1 MTKFK
6 KLISIFTVGLLA
18 VCLVFA
24 LCACIGSD
32 LDNIESEN
40 GKVSSSN
47 TSDGGADI
55 TYNKYTVNTSTGAP
69 AENAT
74 TYTEM
79 IEAVQ
84 TSVALISTSADLTT
98 AASAAGAG
106 VFYGSIKGENASMI
120 ITCCHVVEDAAV
132 IKVTVNDGDLDSS
145 NDVILDAT
153 IIGMD
158 DDQDIAVLKVAG
170 TGYNYATC
178 RDISASPYLLGEDAT
193 AIGNPLGAGITVTK
207 GIISGIER
215 SVKLDGVTMTLLQID
230 AAINGGN
237 SGGAL
242 FDANGYLIGIVNAKT
257 TGSTIDGVG
266 YAIPVSTA
274 KHVADSIIATA
285 GNPEYNGLGY
295 IEGKIRL
302 GVSIAQ
308 IGKSAVE
315 SNFPQIGSLAPADN
329 EYYYYV
335 SEVTEYGS
343 IARSDADG
351 KIAAGTLITGVTVDG
366 LERKFTD
373 AYTIETMLS
382 EAEIGDVVT
391 FRIITVTITSTGGL
405 FGNYTYSYSESAIDI
420 TMYQYVYGYAG

>member
-1 MTKFK
+1 MRNPKKF
-6 KLISIFTVGLLA
+6 LA
-18 VCLVFA
+18 VVIAVVLTVVLA
-24 LCACIGSD
+24 VTLCACVTGDD
-32 LDNIESEN
+32 LDEINSET
-40 GKVSSSN
+40 GKVSSGNNS
-47 TSDGGADI
+47 SDADI
-55 TYNKYTVNTSTGAP
+55 VYNQYTVNTSTGAP

-74 TYTEM
+74 SYTEV

-84 TSVALISTSADLTT
+84 TSVVLISISTDLNT
-98 AASAAGAG
+98 APSAAGAG
-106 VFYGSIKGENASMI
+106 VFYGSVEGEDASMI

-153 IIGMD
+153 VIGMD
-158 DDQDIAVLKVAG
+158 DDQDIAVLKVSG
-170 TGYNYATC
+170 KGYNYATC
-178 RDISASPYLLGEDAT
+178 RDVSASPYLLGEEAT

-215 SVKLDGVTMTLLQID
+215 SVKLDGVTMTLLQTD

-257 TGSTIDGVG
+257 TGSSIDGVG

-274 KHVADSIIATA
+274 KYVADSIISTA

-308 IGKSAVE
+308 LDKDSVE
-315 SNFPQIGSLAPADN
+315 SNFPQIGELAPAEN
-329 EYYYYV
+329 EYYFYV

-343 IARSDADG
+343 IARSDTEG
-351 KIAAGTLITGVTVDG
+351 VIAAGTLITGVTVNG
-366 LERKFTD
+366 LERRFTD
-373 AYTIETMLS
+373 AYTIETMLA

-391 FRIITVTITSTGGL
+391 FHIITMTATSTGI
-405 FGNYTYSYSESAIDI
+405 FGPTTYTYTESAVDI
-420 TMYQYVYGYAG
+420 TMYQYVYGFAG

>member
-1 MTKFK
+1 MRNPK
-6 KLISIFTVGLLA
+6 KLSVMLIAVVLTVVLA
-18 VCLVFA
+18 VT
-24 LCACIGSD
+24 LCACVTGDD
-32 LDNIESEN
+32 LDEINSET
-40 GKVSSSN
+40 GKVSSGNNS
-47 TSDGGADI
+47 SDADI
-55 TYNKYTVNTSTGAP
+55 VYNQYTVNTSTGAP

-74 TYTEM
+74 SYTEV

-84 TSVALISTSADLTT
+84 TSVVLISISTDLNT
-98 AASAAGAG
+98 AQSAAGAG
-106 VFYGSIKGENASMI
+106 VFYGSVEGEDASMI

-153 IIGMD
+153 VIGMD
-158 DDQDIAVLKVAG
+158 DDQDIAVLKVSG
-170 TGYNYATC
+170 KGYNYATC
-178 RDISASPYLLGEDAT
+178 RDVSASPYLLGEEAT

-215 SVKLDGVTMTLLQID
+215 SVKLDGVTMTLLQTD

-257 TGSTIDGVG
+257 TGSSIDGVG

-274 KHVADSIIATA
+274 KYVADSIISTA

-308 IGKSAVE
+308 LDKDSVE
-315 SNFPQIGSLAPADN
+315 SNFPQIGELAPAEN
-329 EYYYYV
+329 EYYFYV

-343 IARSDADG
+343 IARSDTEG
-351 KIAAGTLITGVTVDG
+351 VIAAGTLITGVTVNG
-366 LERKFTD
+366 LERRFTD
-373 AYTIETMLS
+373 SYTIETMLA

-391 FRIITVTITSTGGL
+391 FHIVTVVTTSTGI
-405 FGNYTYSYSESAIDI
+405 FGPINYTYTESTVNI
-420 TMYQYVYGYAG
+420 TMYQYVYGFKG

>member
-1 MTKFK
+1 MKNPKKF
-6 KLISIFTVGLLA
+6 LIVLTAVILA
-18 VCLVFA
+18 VVLDVT
-24 LCACIGSD
+24 LCACVTD
-32 LDNIESEN
+32 DNLDEINSET
-40 GKVSSSN
+40 GKVSS
-47 TSDGGADI
+47 GGNSI
-55 TYNKYTVNTSTGAP
+55 TGEIVYNQYTVNTSTGAP

-74 TYTEM
+74 SYTEV

-84 TSVALISTSADLTT
+84 TSVVLISISTDLNT
-98 AASAAGAG
+98 APSAAGAG
-106 VFYGSIKGENASMI
+106 VFYGSIVGEDASMI
-120 ITCCHVVEDAAV
+120 ITCCHVVED
-132 IKVTVNDGDLDSS
+132 DSS

-153 IIGMD
+153 VIGMD
-158 DDQDIAVLKVAG
+158 DDQDIAVLKVDG

-215 SVKLDGVTMTLLQID
+215 SVKLDGVTMTLLQTD

-257 TGSTIDGVG
+257 TGSAIDGVG
-266 YAIPVSTA
+266 YAIPISTA
-274 KHVADSIIATA
+274 KYVADSIIATA

-308 IGKSAVE
+308 LNKATVE
-315 SNFPQIGSLAPADN
+315 SDFPQIGDLAPNDS

-335 SEVTEYGS
+335 SEVTAYGS
-343 IARSDADG
+343 IARSDTEG
-351 KIAAGTLITGVTVDG
+351 VIAAGTLITGVTVEG
-366 LERKFTD
+366 QERRFTD
-373 AYTIETMLS
+373 SYTIETMLA

-391 FRIITVTITSTGGL
+391 FHIITVTVSSTGI
-405 FGNYTYSYSESAIDI
+405 FGPTTYTYTESAVDI
-420 TMYQYVYGYAG
+420 TMYQYVYGFAG

>member
-1 MTKFK
+1 MRNPK
-6 KLISIFTVGLLA
+6 KLSVMLIAVVLTVVLA
-18 VCLVFA
+18 VT
-24 LCACIGSD
+24 LCACVTGDD
-32 LDNIESEN
+32 LDEINSET
-40 GKVSSSN
+40 GKVSSGNNS
-47 TSDGGADI
+47 SDADI
-55 TYNKYTVNTSTGAP
+55 VYNQYTVNTSTGAP

-74 TYTEM
+74 SYTEV

-84 TSVALISTSADLTT
+84 TSVVLISISTDLNT
-98 AASAAGAG
+98 APSAAGAG
-106 VFYGSIKGENASMI
+106 VFYGSVEGEDASMI
-120 ITCCHVVEDAAV
+120 ITCCHVVEDAAI

-153 IIGMD
+153 VIGMD

-215 SVKLDGVTMTLLQID
+215 SVKLDGVTMTLLQTD

-242 FDANGYLIGIVNAKT
+242 FDSNGYLIGIVNAKT

-274 KHVADSIIATA
+274 KRVADSIISTA

-308 IGKSAVE
+308 IGKSTVE
-315 SNFPQIGSLAPADN
+315 SNFPQIGALAPAEN

-335 SEVTEYGS
+335 SEVTPYGS
-343 IARSDADG
+343 IARSDTADV
-351 KIAAGTLITGVTVDG
+351 ITAGTLITGVTVEG
-366 LERKFTD
+366 LERRFTD
-373 AYTIETMLS
+373 SYTIETMLA

-391 FRIITVTITSTGGL
+391 FRIITVTTTSTGI
-405 FGNYTYSYSESAIDI
+405 FGPVNYTYTESTVDI
-420 TMYQYVYGYAG
+420 TMYQYVYGFTG

>member
-1 MTKFK
+1 MRNPKKF
-6 KLISIFTVGLLA
+6 LA
-18 VCLVFA
+18 VVIAVVLTVVLA
-24 LCACIGSD
+24 VTLCACVTD
-32 LDNIESEN
+32 DNLDEINSET
-40 GKVSSSN
+40 GKVSSGNNSV
-47 TSDGGADI
+47 SGEI
-55 TYNKYTVNTSTGAP
+55 VYNQYTVNTSTGAP

-74 TYTEM
+74 SYTEV

-84 TSVALISTSADLTT
+84 TSVVLISISTDLNT
-98 AASAAGAG
+98 APSAAGAG
-106 VFYGSIKGENASMI
+106 VFYGSIVGEDASMI

-153 IIGMD
+153 VIGMD
-158 DDQDIAVLKVAG
+158 DDQDIAVLKVDG

-215 SVKLDGVTMTLLQID
+215 SVKLDGVTMTLLQTD
-230 AAINGGN
+230 AAVNGGN

-257 TGSTIDGVG
+257 TGSAIDGVG
-266 YAIPVSTA
+266 YAIPISTA
-274 KHVADSIIATA
+274 KYVADSIISTA

-308 IGKSAVE
+308 LNKATVE
-315 SNFPQIGSLAPADN
+315 SDFPQIGDLAPNDS

-335 SEVTEYGS
+335 SEVTAYGS
-343 IARSDADG
+343 IARSDTEG
-351 KIAAGTLITGVTVDG
+351 GIAAGTLITGVTVEG
-366 LERKFTD
+366 QERRFTD
-373 AYTIETMLS
+373 SYTIETMLA

-391 FRIITVTITSTGGL
+391 FHIITVTVSSTGI
-405 FGNYTYSYSESAIDI
+405 FGPTTYTYAESSVDI
-420 TMYQYVYGYAG
+420 TMYQYVYGFIG

>member
-1 MTKFK
+1 MRNPK
-6 KLISIFTVGLLA
+6 KLSVMLIAVVLTVVLA
-18 VCLVFA
+18 VT
-24 LCACIGSD
+24 LCACVTGDD
-32 LDNIESEN
+32 LDEINSET
-40 GKVSSSN
+40 GKVSSGNNS
-47 TSDGGADI
+47 SDADI
-55 TYNKYTVNTSTGAP
+55 VYNQYTVNTSTGAP

-74 TYTEM
+74 SYTEV

-84 TSVALISTSADLTT
+84 TSVVLISISTDLNT
-98 AASAAGAG
+98 APSAAGAG
-106 VFYGSIKGENASMI
+106 VFYGSVEGEDASMI

-153 IIGMD
+153 VIGMD
-158 DDQDIAVLKVAG
+158 DDQDIAVLKVSG
-170 TGYNYATC
+170 KGYNYATC
-178 RDISASPYLLGEDAT
+178 RDVSASPYLLGEEAT

-215 SVKLDGVTMTLLQID
+215 SVKLDGVTMTLLQTD

-257 TGSTIDGVG
+257 TGSSIDGVG

-274 KHVADSIIATA
+274 KYVADSIISTA

-308 IGKSAVE
+308 LDKDSVE
-315 SNFPQIGSLAPADN
+315 SNFPQIGELAPAEN
-329 EYYYYV
+329 EYYFYV

-343 IARSDADG
+343 IARSDTEG
-351 KIAAGTLITGVTVDG
+351 VIAAGTLITGVTVNG
-366 LERKFTD
+366 LERRFTD
-373 AYTIETMLS
+373 SYTIETMLA

-391 FRIITVTITSTGGL
+391 FHIVTVVTTSTGI
-405 FGNYTYSYSESAIDI
+405 FGPINYTYTESTVNI
-420 TMYQYVYGYAG
+420 TMYQYVYGFKG

>member
-1 MTKFK
+1 MKNPKKF
-6 KLISIFTVGLLA
+6 LIVLTAVILA
-18 VCLVFA
+18 VVLAVT
-24 LCACIGSD
+24 LCACVTD
-32 LDNIESEN
+32 DNLDEINSET
-40 GKVSSSN
+40 GKVSS
-47 TSDGGADI
+47 GGNSI
-55 TYNKYTVNTSTGAP
+55 TGEIVYNQYTVNTSTGAP

-74 TYTEM
+74 SYTEV

-84 TSVALISTSADLTT
+84 TSVVLISISTDLNT
-98 AASAAGAG
+98 APSAAGAG
-106 VFYGSIKGENASMI
+106 VFYGSIVGEDASMI

-132 IKVTVNDGDLDSS
+132 IEVTVNDGDLDSS

-153 IIGMD
+153 VVGMD

-215 SVKLDGVTMTLLQID
+215 SVKLDGVTMTLLQTD
-230 AAINGGN
+230 AAVNGGN

-242 FDANGYLIGIVNAKT
+242 FDSNGYLIGIVNAKT
-257 TGSTIDGVG
+257 TGSAIDGVG
-266 YAIPVSTA
+266 YAIPISTA
-274 KHVADSIIATA
+274 KYVADSIIATA

-308 IGKSAVE
+308 LNKATVE
-315 SNFPQIGSLAPADN
+315 SDFPQIGDLAPNDS

-335 SEVTEYGS
+335 SEVTAYGS
-343 IARSDADG
+343 IARSDTEG
-351 KIAAGTLITGVTVDG
+351 VIAAGTLITGVTVEG
-366 LERKFTD
+366 QERRFTD
-373 AYTIETMLS
+373 SYTIETMLA

-391 FRIITVTITSTGGL
+391 FHIITVTVSSTGI
-405 FGNYTYSYSESAIDI
+405 FGPTTYTYTESAVDI
-420 TMYQYVYGYAG
+420 TMYQYVYGFAG

>member
-1 MTKFK
+1 MKNPKKF
-6 KLISIFTVGLLA
+6 LIVLTAVILA
-18 VCLVFA
+18 VVLAVT
-24 LCACIGSD
+24 LCACVTD
-32 LDNIESEN
+32 DNLDEINSET
-40 GKVSSSN
+40 GKVSS
-47 TSDGGADI
+47 GGNSI
-55 TYNKYTVNTSTGAP
+55 TGEIVYNQYTVNTSTGAP

-74 TYTEM
+74 SYTEV

-84 TSVALISTSADLTT
+84 TSVVLISISTDLNT
-98 AASAAGAG
+98 APSAAGAG
-106 VFYGSIKGENASMI
+106 VFYGSIVGEDASMI

-153 IIGMD
+153 VIGMD
-158 DDQDIAVLKVAG
+158 DDQDIAVLKVDG

-215 SVKLDGVTMTLLQID
+215 SVKLDGVTMTLLQTD

-257 TGSTIDGVG
+257 TGSAIDGVG
-266 YAIPVSTA
+266 YAIPISTA
-274 KHVADSIIATA
+274 KYVADSIIATA

-308 IGKSAVE
+308 LNKATVE
-315 SNFPQIGSLAPADN
+315 SDFPQIGDLAPNDS

-335 SEVTEYGS
+335 SEVTAYGS
-343 IARSDADG
+343 IARSDTEG
-351 KIAAGTLITGVTVDG
+351 VIAAGTLITGVTVEG
-366 LERKFTD
+366 QERRFTD
-373 AYTIETMLS
+373 SYTIETMLA

-391 FRIITVTITSTGGL
+391 FHIITVTVSSTGI
-405 FGNYTYSYSESAIDI
+405 FGPTTYTYAESSVDI
-420 TMYQYVYGYAG
+420 TMYQYVYGFAG

>member
-1 MTKFK
+1 MKNPKKF
-6 KLISIFTVGLLA
+6 LIVLTAVILA
-18 VCLVFA
+18 VVLAVT
-24 LCACIGSD
+24 LCACVTD
-32 LDNIESEN
+32 DNLDEINSET
-40 GKVSSSN
+40 GKVSS
-47 TSDGGADI
+47 GGNSI
-55 TYNKYTVNTSTGAP
+55 TGEIVYNQYTVNTSTGAP

-74 TYTEM
+74 SYTEV

-84 TSVALISTSADLTT
+84 TSVVLISISTDLNT
-98 AASAAGAG
+98 APSAAGAG
-106 VFYGSIKGENASMI
+106 VFYGSIIGEDASMI

-132 IKVTVNDGDLDSS
+132 IEVTVNDGDLDSS

-153 IIGMD
+153 VVGMD

-215 SVKLDGVTMTLLQID
+215 SVKLDGVTMTLLQTD
-230 AAINGGN
+230 AAVNGGN

-242 FDANGYLIGIVNAKT
+242 FDSNGYLIGIVNAKT
-257 TGSTIDGVG
+257 TGSAIDGVG
-266 YAIPVSTA
+266 YAIPISTA
-274 KHVADSIIATA
+274 KYVADSIIATA

-308 IGKSAVE
+308 LNKATVE
-315 SNFPQIGSLAPADN
+315 SDFPQIGDLAPNDS

-335 SEVTEYGS
+335 SEVTAYGS
-343 IARSDADG
+343 IARSDTEG
-351 KIAAGTLITGVTVDG
+351 VIAAGTLITGVTVEG
-366 LERKFTD
+366 QERRFTD
-373 AYTIETMLS
+373 SYTIETMLA

-391 FRIITVTITSTGGL
+391 FHIITVTVSSTGI
-405 FGNYTYSYSESAIDI
+405 FEPTTYTYTESAVDI
-420 TMYQYVYGYAG
+420 TMYQYVYGFAG

>member
-1 MTKFK
+1 MKNPKKF
-6 KLISIFTVGLLA
+6 LIVLTAVILA
-18 VCLVFA
+18 VVLDVT
-24 LCACIGSD
+24 LCACVTD
-32 LDNIESEN
+32 DNLDEINSET
-40 GKVSSSN
+40 GKVSS
-47 TSDGGADI
+47 GGNSI
-55 TYNKYTVNTSTGAP
+55 TGEIVYNQYTVNTSTGAP

-74 TYTEM
+74 SYTEV

-84 TSVALISTSADLTT
+84 TSVVLISISTDLNT
-98 AASAAGAG
+98 APSAAGAG
-106 VFYGSIKGENASMI
+106 VFYGSIVGEDASMI

-132 IKVTVNDGDLDSS
+132 IEVTVNDGDLDSS

-153 IIGMD
+153 VIGMD
-158 DDQDIAVLKVAG
+158 DDQDIAVLKVDG

-215 SVKLDGVTMTLLQID
+215 SVKLDGVTMTLLQTD

-257 TGSTIDGVG
+257 TGSAIDGVG
-266 YAIPVSTA
+266 YAIPISTA
-274 KHVADSIIATA
+274 KYVADSIIATA

-308 IGKSAVE
+308 LNKATVE
-315 SNFPQIGSLAPADN
+315 SDFPQIGDLAPNDS

-335 SEVTEYGS
+335 SEVTAYGS
-343 IARSDADG
+343 IARSDTEG
-351 KIAAGTLITGVTVDG
+351 VIAAGTLITGVTVEG
-366 LERKFTD
+366 QERRFTD
-373 AYTIETMLS
+373 SYTIETMLA

-391 FRIITVTITSTGGL
+391 FHIITVTVSSTGI
-405 FGNYTYSYSESAIDI
+405 FGPTTYTYTESAVDI
-420 TMYQYVYGYAG
+420 TMYQYVYGFAG